1 MYEHEFCCQ
10 KKCFMKKF
18 VLSFASVI
26 LAGFYSLGQSVISQ
40 WNFNSTINDA
50 TTSTGVTTPS
60 IGSGILTNLGG
71 ITQSFATGNSADP
84 NTTDNSG
91 CQTTGYPTAG
101 TDPKTAG
108 VQFDVSTIGF
118 NKIVLE
124 FYQRL
129 SNSAANTW
137 VLQYTLDNTGV
148 STGGSVVWTDA
159 ATYTVTP
166 AATGTGDTWYFRSHD
181 FSSVT
186 NLGNNA
192 NAGFRIVS
200 NFDPATGDYL
210 AAKLGSNYATSGA
223 TRFDLVTLREV
234 SGTASILAA
243 NNYQAVSESAG
254 IVNVPVN
261 FSNGNNAVALVA
273 VSLINYSS
281 VTNDQDIIFN
291 DTLTIP
297 PLTNGSVNLS
307 VTINQDT
314 EAERTE
320 TAILKISA
328 LNNANVSTTDNYV
341 ILYIKDDDYIAPV
354 PTNEIKLQLLS
365 SFSNGAAGTN
375 SAEIV
380 IHDPTVQR
388 LYVANSIG
396 SKLDVINFSNPSS
409 PQLINSISMTPYG
422 NINSVTAHNGFI
434 AIAIE
439 SIPAQGNGSVVILD
453 ANGNFINQV
462 TVGAMPDMITFNNS
476 HTKLFTANEGEPG
489 TSYSTNPLLNGD
501 IMIDPKGSVSIIDLT
516 LGYSALTNANVTT
529 VNFDSFNGQ
538 EAALRNLGVRIF
550 SSAASV
556 SQDLEPEYITVSN
569 DDSKLFVSLQE
580 NNAMAIIDVA
590 TATIDSLVPLG
601 YADYSAGNG
610 MDASDQTTGQILIS
624 SLPIKG
630 AYMPDAIKYAS
641 IGGNG
646 YVFSA
651 NEGDS
656 REFGAVVDAARI
668 NTLSLDSTTFP
679 DQHIIKNNR
688 FLGRLS
694 ALRFSEDTDGDGD
707 IDELRAM
714 GSRSYSVWNAHTGQ
728 LIFDSKD
735 LIERIISQTP
745 PFASIFNASNS
756 TGTPSLKN
764 RSDDKGP
771 EPEGITHS
779 FFNGHHYLFVSLE
792 RIGGVMIFN
801 VDNPSAPYYVGYA
814 NNRNTT
820 SSGPDLGPE
829 GIIFIDED
837 NSPTGQPLLL
847 LANEV
852 SSTLSI
858 YAVKTCAELAGAL
871 IEADTNAICSGDF
884 LTLHILGSSGT
895 DVQWYKDGASIT
907 GASLNELNVNETGA
921 YNLTLQSDLHAC
933 IDTTNAFLVTVYS
946 LPMVEASATED
957 VICLGDSVALLVSGA
972 EAYTWGAPNVI
983 TGSYFIPNT
992 TESYAVTGTDI
1003 NGCSSSASVL
1013 VTVNERP
1020 TVVANV
1026 SDNETCEG
1034 QNVLFYGT
1042 GAQSY
1047 AWNNNI
1053 INGVS
1058 TNNVQT
1064 GVYQLIGTDFN
1075 GCIDTAEVSII
1086 VNPTPDFVLG
1096 NDTIICANHLP
1107 LVVNGPTGYTTYF
1120 WSNGNT
1126 TSETNI
1132 NYEGTFTLTLTDLN
1146 GCTGTDAITVTVDP
1160 CLSIDETGSGSWAM
1174 YPNPAKAYIQI
1185 TSKLN
1190 GTIELIDNTG
1200 RLIGQFEKTSENIT
1214 LSLTDLPHGLYNVR
1228 LISEKESSYR
1238 RFIKE

>member
-1 MYEHEFCCQ
+1 
-10 KKCFMKKF
+10 MKKL
-18 VLSFASVI
+18 VLSIASAV
-26 LAGFYSLGQSVISQ
+26 LAGIYCLGQSVITQ
-40 WNFNSTINDA
+40 WNFNSPVNDA
-50 TTSTGVTTPS
+50 NTSTGIITPS
-60 IGSGILTNLGG
+60 VGTGTLTPIGG
-71 ITQSFATGNSADP
+71 ITQSFATGNSLDP

-91 CQTTGYPTAG
+91 CQTTGYPSAG
-101 TDPKTAG
+101 TNPKTAG
-108 VQFDVSTIGF
+108 VQFDIPTTGF
-118 NKIVLE
+118 NKVILD

-137 VLQYTLDNTGV
+137 VLQYTLDNTGI

-181 FSSVT
+181 FST
-186 NLGNNA
+186 ITALGNNA

-200 NFDPATGDYL
+200 HFDPITGDYL

-223 TRFDLVTLREV
+223 TRFDLVTLREA

-273 VSLINYSS
+273 VSLISYSS
-281 VTNDQDIIFN
+281 ATADQDIVFD

-297 PLTNGSVNLS
+297 ALTNGSVNLS
-307 VTINQDT
+307 VTINQDV

-320 TAILKISA
+320 TAILKLSA
-328 LNNANVSTTDNYV
+328 LNNANISTTDNYV
-341 ILYIKDDDYIAPV
+341 ILYIKDDDYVAPV

-375 SAEIV
+375 STEIV
-380 IHDPTVQR
+380 SHDPTVQR

-409 PQLINSISMTPYG
+409 PQLINSVSMAPYG

-434 AIAIE
+434 ALAIE

-462 TVGAMPDMITFNNS
+462 SVGAMPDMITFNNS
-476 HTKLFTANEGEPG
+476 HTKLFTANEGEPNA
-489 TSYSTNPLLNGD
+489 SYSANPLLNGD
-501 IMIDPKGSVSIIDLT
+501 LTIDPKGSVSIIDLT
-516 LGYSALTNANVTT
+516 PGYAALTNSNVTT
-529 VNFDSFNGQ
+529 INFDSFNGQ
-538 EAALRNLGVRIF
+538 DAALRSLGVRIF

-556 SQDLEPEYITVSN
+556 AQDLEPEYITISD

-601 YADYSAGNG
+601 YADYATGNG

-641 IGGNG
+641 IGGSG

-656 REFGAVVDAARI
+656 REFGTVVDAARI
-668 NTLSLDSTTFP
+668 NTLSLDSTAFP
-679 DQHIIKNNR
+679 DQHILKNNR

-694 ALRFSEDTDGDGD
+694 ALKFSEDTDGDGD

-714 GSRSYSVWNAHTGQ
+714 GSRSYSVWDAQTGQ
-728 LIFDSKD
+728 LVFDSKD

-779 FFNGHHYLFVSLE
+779 LFNGHHYLFVSLE

-801 VDNPSAPYYVGYA
+801 VDNPSVPYYVGYA

-829 GIIFIDED
+829 GIIFIDAD

-858 YAVKTCAELAGAL
+858 YAVKTCAELAGAV
-871 IEADTNAICSGDF
+871 IEADTNALCSGGF
-884 LTLHILGSSGT
+884 ITLEILGSSGT
-895 DVQWYKDGASIT
+895 DVQWYKDGSSIN
-907 GASLNELNVNETGA
+907 GATLNELTVNESGS
-921 YNLTLQSDLHAC
+921 YNLSLQSDLHGC
-933 IDTTNAFLVTVYS
+933 IDTTNAFEVTVYP
-946 LPMVEASATED
+946 LPIVEASATD
-957 VICLGDSVALLVSGA
+957 NVICSGDSVALLVSGA
-972 EAYTWGAPNVI
+972 DTFTWDNPSVI
-983 TGSYFIPNT
+983 TGNYFIPNS
-992 TESYAVTGTDI
+992 TESFAVTGTDL
-1003 NGCSSSASVL
+1003 NGCSTSTSIL

-1020 TVVANV
+1020 TIIANV

-1034 QNVLFYGT
+1034 QNVLFYGS
-1042 GAQSY
+1042 GAQTY
-1047 AWNNNI
+1047 VWNNNI
-1053 INGVS
+1053 VNGVS
-1058 TNNVQT
+1058 NNNVQS
-1064 GVYQLIGTDFN
+1064 GIYQVIGTDFN
-1075 GCIDTAEVSII
+1075 GCKDTAEVII
-1086 VNPTPDFVLG
+1086 TVNSAPQIQLG
-1096 NDTIICANHLP
+1096 NDTVVCTYHLP
-1107 LVVNGPTGYTTYF
+1107 LNINGPAGYTNYF
-1120 WSNGNT
+1120 WSNGSS
-1126 TSETNI
+1126 TSSTLVT
-1132 NYEGTFTLTLTDLN
+1132 YQGTFTLTVTDAN
-1146 GCTGTDAITVTVDP
+1146 GCIGSDAITVNVDA
-1160 CLSIDETGSGSWAM
+1160 CLGLNESTTGLWNI
-1174 YPNPAKAYIQI
+1174 YPNPAKTFLKI
-1185 TSKLN
+1185 TSEYN
-1190 GTIELIDNTG
+1190 GLIDLFDNSG
-1200 RLIGQFEKTSENIT
+1200 RLIGQFEKESET
-1214 LSLTDLPHGLYNVR
+1214 VELSLLGLPNGVYMVR
-1228 LISEKESSYR
+1228 FNSAKGNSFQRFVKE
-1238 RFIKE
+1238 